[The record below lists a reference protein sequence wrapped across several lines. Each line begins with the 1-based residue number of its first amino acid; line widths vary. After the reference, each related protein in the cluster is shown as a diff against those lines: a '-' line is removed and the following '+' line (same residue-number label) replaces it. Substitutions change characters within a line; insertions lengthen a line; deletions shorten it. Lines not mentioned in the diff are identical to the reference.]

1 MAADQDLD
9 QAADITDDD
18 LRFEEEV
25 ARAPYAVKTWQRYI
39 DHKRAGA
46 ARGLTVVFERAVQR
60 LPGSYKLWRQY
71 LAHREAQL
79 RAGSDDPRKVALCF
93 ERALLLLHKMP
104 RVWIMYGEH
113 AARQADVTAAR
124 RVYDRALRALPV
136 TQHARVW
143 PAFLQLARRVGGL
156 TAERVYARYV
166 RMWPDRA
173 EESVA
178 WCVRAR
184 RWAPAARQ
192 LVEALD
198 AGVGDAAALWRQLA
212 RILQAQPGAVA
223 ALRVEPLLR
232 AGIARNDAGELWAA
246 LANHLIARGLIA
258 QARDVY
264 EEAVA
269 RVATLRD
276 FALVFDAYAAFEEAG
291 VAAALEAAASS
302 SSAEQGSLDLRLLRL
317 ERLMDRRAFLAN
329 DVVLRQS
336 PHSVAAWLRRAALWD
351 ERRLQAADDETRD
364 ACARRVVETFED
376 AVARVAPAKA
386 SGGAV
391 GDLWLAYARHYG
403 SEETVA
409 EFRRVMD
416 RAVAAPL
423 RSAGEL
429 AALYVA
435 YAEAELARGS
445 VDGARRVLAGATAQP
460 AKARATVDFRDESV
474 PAQQR
479 VFKSLRVWALLIDI
493 EEGVGTVDAARCAYE
508 RVLEL
513 RIATPQTV
521 VNYARFLEDHAFFED
536 SFRAYE
542 RGIAAFGYPVA
553 AELWD
558 VYLARFVARYGAKRI
573 ERARDLFEQALDAC
587 PAQYARP
594 IFLAYGRLEEEL
606 AGAPRRALRVYERAT
621 RGVAKEGRLEMFR
634 FYAAKTAE
642 FLGLPA
648 TRAVYERGVA
658 ELPDDADVAA
668 LAIDFAAAE
677 RRLGEIDRARALFAY
692 AAPLV
697 DPRRTQAPPLWSAW
711 HEFEVQHGNEDTF
724 KEMLR
729 LKRSAH
735 ARFNTD
741 ARSLAAVEV
750 EQKERVSSSAVAA
763 AASAEVEAE
772 VAPNPDALAIEID
785 DDDL

>member
-1 MAADQDLD
+1 
-9 QAADITDDD
+9 
-18 LRFEEEV
+18 
-25 ARAPYAVKTWQRYI
+25 
-39 DHKRAGA
+39 
-46 ARGLTVVFERAVQR
+46 
-60 LPGSYKLWRQY
+60 
-71 LAHREAQL
+71 
-79 RAGSDDPRKVALCF
+79 
-93 ERALLLLHKMP
+93 
-104 RVWIMYGEH
+104 
-113 AARQADVTAAR
+113 
-124 RVYDRALRALPV
+124 
-136 TQHARVW
+136 
-143 PAFLQLARRVGGL
+143 
-156 TAERVYARYV
+156 
-166 RMWPDRA
+166 
-173 EESVA
+173 
-178 WCVRAR
+178 
-184 RWAPAARQ
+184 
-192 LVEALD
+192 
-198 AGVGDAAALWRQLA
+198 
-212 RILQAQPGAVA
+212 
-223 ALRVEPLLR
+223 
-232 AGIARNDAGELWAA
+232 
-246 LANHLIARGLIA
+246 
-258 QARDVY
+258 
-264 EEAVA
+264 
-269 RVATLRD
+269 
-276 FALVFDAYAAFEEAG
+276 
-291 VAAALEAAASS
+291 
-302 SSAEQGSLDLRLLRL
+302 
-317 ERLMDRRAFLAN
+317 
-329 DVVLRQS
+329 
-336 PHSVAAWLRRAALWD
+336 
-351 ERRLQAADDETRD
+351 
-364 ACARRVVETFED
+364 
-376 AVARVAPAKA
+376 
-386 SGGAV
+386 
-391 GDLWLAYARHYG
+391 
-403 SEETVA
+403 
-409 EFRRVMD
+409 
-416 RAVAAPL
+416 
-423 RSAGEL
+423 
-429 AALYVA
+429 
-435 YAEAELARGS
+435 AELARGS

-521 VNYARFLEDHAFFED
+521 
-536 SFRAYE
+536 
-542 RGIAAFGYPVA
+542 
-553 AELWD
+553 LWD

-594 IFLAYGRLEEEL
+594 IYLAYGRLEEEL

-711 HEFEVQHGNEDTF
+711 HEFEVTF